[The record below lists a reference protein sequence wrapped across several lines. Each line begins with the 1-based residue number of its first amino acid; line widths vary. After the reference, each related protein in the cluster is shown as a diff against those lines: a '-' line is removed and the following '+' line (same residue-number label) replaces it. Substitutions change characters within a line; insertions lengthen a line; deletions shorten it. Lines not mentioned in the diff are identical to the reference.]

1 MRLQSQAKLSLPR
14 GFLPQPP
21 RLPSH
26 RCGRTP
32 FRTYA
37 DRCAPTSAI
46 APTVAP
52 TETTVPD
59 QRRSVLSDVCAR
71 AYRRTDGRTPV
82 PAPTPIGAPFCTRA
96 YRRTRRKPRFRHLR
110 RSVLRLL
117 NPRLRVRTMHR
128 ETPVPDPAEE
138 FRRLRPRLPSHRETP
153 VPTAAGTLLVTHGPT
168 IVSIPSVDS
177 DGDGTNDSY
186 RADDVIRIEIGVSEQ
201 SCGDGALVITFQ
213 TGDGPSQ
220 IREAEYSEC
229 GPDSVYF
236 EYRIADGDLDGDGI
250 SIAANSI
257 SLTTDGGDVLDATHP
272 SVPPDPDH
280 RVDAELVDTTPQ
292 DSPLVVF
299 PPSPE
304 SVGSAA
310 NKPRSAL
317 GFGIRA
323 E

>member
-1 MRLQSQAKLSLPR
+1 MLRLLNPAPTVA
-14 GFLPQPP
+14 PAE
-21 RLPSH
+21 
-26 RCGRTP
+26 TP
-32 FRTYA
+32 VPTPTPIG
-37 DRCAPTSAI
+37 APTSAA

-52 TETTVPD
+52 TET
-59 QRRSVLSDVCAR
+59 
-71 AYRRTDGRTPV
+71 
-82 PAPTPIGAPFCTRA
+82 
-96 YRRTRRKPRFRHLR
+96 
-110 RSVLRLL
+110 
-117 NPRLRVRTMHR
+117 
-128 ETPVPDPAEE
+128 
-138 FRRLRPRLPSHRETP
+138 P
-153 VPTAAGTLLVTHGPT
+153 VPTAAGAATLVTHGPT

-280 RVDAELVDTTPQ
+280 RVDAEQVDTTPQ
-292 DSPLVVF
+292 DSPLVVD

-304 SVGSAA
+304 SGGSTE
-310 NKPRSAL
+310 NSFVSVSAGFGHTCGVKTDGSVACWGDNEFDKSTPPGGEFASVSAGIFHTCGVKTDGPVVCWGDNEFNQSTPPGGEFASVSAGGFHTCGLKTDGLRCLL
-317 GFGIRA
+317 GFK
-323 E
+323 